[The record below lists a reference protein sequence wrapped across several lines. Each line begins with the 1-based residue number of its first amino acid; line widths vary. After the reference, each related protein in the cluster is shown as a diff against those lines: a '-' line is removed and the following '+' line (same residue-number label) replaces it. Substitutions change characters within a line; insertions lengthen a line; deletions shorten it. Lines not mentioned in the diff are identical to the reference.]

1 MKLGNRSLGGGY
13 PTYVIAEVSANHNQ
27 SYERAVAIIGAAK
40 AAGADAVKVQTYTA
54 DTITIDSDNE
64 LFRVRGTLWD
74 GMTLHRLYSEAYTPW
89 EWQPRLKAVC
99 EELGMDFFSSPF
111 DPTAVTFL
119 ESINVCAY
127 KVASPEIIDIPLL
140 RLIGATR
147 KPVILSTGMATLAE
161 IDEAIGTLRAHGTTD
176 LALLKCTSAYPAPPD
191 EMNLRTIPH
200 MFETFGIPVGL
211 SDHSMGQSVAVA
223 AVALGACVVEKHLT
237 MARSE
242 GGADA
247 GFSMEPDEFR
257 EMVSAIRTVEAA
269 VGRVSYQPSESEI
282 IPRRYRRSLFVVENI
297 RAGEKITENNVRSI
311 RPGQG
316 LHPRHLDDV
325 LGRRA
330 TCDIRK
336 GTPLS
341 WDLVCS

>member
-1 MKLGNRSLGGGY
+1 
-13 PTYVIAEVSANHNQ
+13 
-27 SYERAVAIIGAAK
+27 
-40 AAGADAVKVQTYTA
+40 
-54 DTITIDSDNE
+54 
-64 LFRVRGTLWD
+64 
-74 GMTLHRLYSEAYTPW
+74 MTLHRLYSEAFTPW
-89 EWQPRLKAVC
+89 EWQPHLKTVC

-119 ESINVCAY
+119 ESIDVCAY
-127 KVASPEIIDIPLL
+127 KVASPEIVDIPLL

-161 IDEAIGTLRAHGTTD
+161 IDEAIATLRAHGTTD
-176 LALLKCTSAYPAPPD
+176 LALLKCTSAYPAPPG
-191 EMNLRTIPH
+191 EMNLSTIPH
-200 MFETFGIPVGL
+200 MAETFGIPVGL
-211 SDHSMGQSVAVA
+211 SDHSMGHSVAVA

-257 EMVSAIRTVEAA
+257 EMVGAVRTVEAA
-269 VGRVSYQPSESEI
+269 IGRVSYQPSESEI
-282 IPRRYRRSLFVVENI
+282 IPRRYRRSLFAVENI
-297 RAGEKITENNVRSI
+297 RAGEEITEGNVRSI

-341 WDLVCS
+341 WDLV

>member
-1 MKLGNRSLGGGY
+1 MKLGNRSLGGGF

-64 LFRVRGTLWD
+64 FFRVRGTLWD

-89 EWQPRLKAVC
+89 EWQPQLKAVC

-127 KVASPEIIDIPLL
+127 KVASPEIVDIPLL
-140 RLIGATR
+140 RIIGATR

-200 MFETFGIPVGL
+200 MLETFGIPVGL
-211 SDHSMGQSVAVA
+211 SDHSMGHSVAVA

-269 VGRVSYQPSESEI
+269 VGWVSYQPSESEI
-282 IPRRYRRSLFVVENI
+282 IPRRYRRSLFAVENI

>member
-89 EWQPRLKAVC
+89 EWQPKLKTVC
-99 EELGMDFFSSPF
+99 EELEMDFFSSPF

-140 RLIGATR
+140 RIIGATR

-191 EMNLRTIPH
+191 EMNLRTISH
-200 MFETFGIPVGL
+200 MSETFGIPVGL
-211 SDHSMGQSVAVA
+211 SDHSMGHSVAVA

-282 IPRRYRRSLFVVENI
+282 IPRRYRRSLFAVENI

-330 TCDIRK
+330 TGDIRK